1 MAGEDEPPRPPW
13 WPPEGFRARA
23 APARDAPADAR
34 PSPLPPARR
43 LSPLEEAWRFIN
55 GAPSAPPPSDAAAA
69 AAADPGTRAAS
80 PLMRAPSLVVMTDAG
95 GAAHPVH
102 PDPPDI
108 SLAGVVEPPP
118 AGAKPASE
126 MMSRGDVPALGPP
139 PAASASSRRGGAAA
153 SAGGSV
159 DLTECADLID
169 LLDVARFDV
178 DVDVGADGGAGDL
191 QAAVDDRESAE
202 TARSAAAT
210 RRAREA
216 REAAL
221 LRSRPARAVSEAARK
236 TAIKRGNAEGIP
248 LIGGLVGLTDAH
260 RAVLKVTELLARE
273 MKPLGMEAAATFDPL
288 SGVLLWREQRRAAA
302 HRKRATRELYGAT
315 GVDDDVYPTRDE
327 DAPLPLEDVRGRSG
341 SEEAFENPLPDLRA
355 LRLPLAARHAAAAY
369 GSLAAILQNNSMKD
383 KARGLATAV
392 RAAWTSGASA
402 DAASAEATAAA
413 ARSAGVDASDFVSAD
428 WVTLAFSPASY
439 VAVDR
444 ADRAVV
450 LAIRGTVSA
459 SDLLTDAC
467 SEAAPFAGGFAH
479 AGMVISAYQVLK
491 TQLSACAEALF
502 ENPGFEFIITG
513 HSMGAGVA
521 AICAMLVYTAGEDD
535 DDSSSRGEE
544 DEHGVKEAAMKRLD
558 ELARTRRE
566 AAGDASS
573 GGGGGDDDAE
583 ARARAAKR
591 ALGKCACLCF
601 AAPSVCSLDLSLRA
615 RAHTVSVVAGKDVI
629 PRLCYASVRRL
640 LRRLNGVAPSQP
652 VMRAISVA
660 LGGRDK
666 NKDRTNEGFSDEP
679 TPDEEGPRRAP
690 DPTNASGRTAD
701 DSAAGLEDGGA
712 VLGRRSIDAGSA
724 HPAVESSDARVE
736 TRPPPPLHDF
746 AASAAARAST
756 PEGAGRSLPSKPG
769 VGSGS
774 RCQGEWDDLEGNSG
788 LELRDHSASDF
799 LVLPG
804 RVIHLRRLSSSAGP
818 TAEFRHPTAFTEI
831 PISTRMMSDH
841 VPMVYQSA
849 VDAVIAKR
857 DALAREAEA
866 RRRREREE
874 EATFG
879 PGGYDVYERA
889 AARVRAR
896 RDAIRRRRM
905 ASVSAERTS
914 RGSRGSSRT
923 ERSRAEEIE
932 PSARLWAKVRRSL
945 GISRG
950 GGGEGSWGARRGG
963 TSGREEASDGDR
975 EAIEEASEKS
985 SSDGDLIAAVAEL
998 LGFDD
1003 DDDDEDE
1010 DERDAYD
1017 EVTNGVVNDFDSDSE
1032 YSYPEARDAEGGSRA
1047 ASADGNGTPSDGSR
1061 GGSPRASSPRA
1072 RGARELGPRRKKSP
1086 LAPPGWRAS
1095 SSSHGGGASDSGA
1108 SDSSEG
1114 VRPWGGGFRRLG
1126 SLLGK
1131 LSRDADA
1138 LFAGG
1143 ADESADDSADE
1154 SDGGAAGEGE
1164 TGGGAEKAEEGERD
1178 RDRDV
1183 VAGDDSRVVAGDSAA
1198 TGVHSAA
1205 AAPGPHP
1212 LAASESETRGVR
1224 RREREGGLD
1233 FSAGR
1238 ELHRADIGRYF
1249 RRI

>member
-1 MAGEDEPPRPPW
+1 M
-13 WPPEGFRARA
+13 
-23 APARDAPADAR
+23 
-34 PSPLPPARR
+34 
-43 LSPLEEAWRFIN
+43 
-55 GAPSAPPPSDAAAA
+55 
-69 AAADPGTRAAS
+69 
-80 PLMRAPSLVVMTDAG
+80 
-95 GAAHPVH
+95 
-102 PDPPDI
+102 
-108 SLAGVVEPPP
+108 
-118 AGAKPASE
+118 
-126 MMSRGDVPALGPP
+126 
-139 PAASASSRRGGAAA
+139 
-153 SAGGSV
+153 
-159 DLTECADLID
+159 
-169 LLDVARFDV
+169 
-178 DVDVGADGGAGDL
+178 
-191 QAAVDDRESAE
+191 
-202 TARSAAAT
+202 
-210 RRAREA
+210 
-216 REAAL
+216 
-221 LRSRPARAVSEAARK
+221 
-236 TAIKRGNAEGIP
+236 
-248 LIGGLVGLTDAH
+248 
-260 RAVLKVTELLARE
+260 
-273 MKPLGMEAAATFDPL
+273 
-288 SGVLLWREQRRAAA
+288 
-302 HRKRATRELYGAT
+302 
-315 GVDDDVYPTRDE
+315 
-327 DAPLPLEDVRGRSG
+327 
-341 SEEAFENPLPDLRA
+341 
-355 LRLPLAARHAAAAY
+355 
-369 GSLAAILQNNSMKD
+369 
-383 KARGLATAV
+383 
-392 RAAWTSGASA
+392 
-402 DAASAEATAAA
+402 
-413 ARSAGVDASDFVSAD
+413 
-428 WVTLAFSPASY
+428 TLAFSPASY

-502 ENPGFEFIITG
+502 DNPGFEFIITG

-573 GGGGGDDDAE
+573 GGGGEDDDAE

-679 TPDEEGPRRAP
+679 TPDEGPQPSP
-690 DPTNASGRTAD
+690 DPTNASGRTD

-724 HPAVESSDARVE
+724 HPAVESSDARAE

-866 RRRREREE
+866 RRRRAREE

-879 PGGYDVYERA
+879 PGGYGVYERA

-914 RGSRGSSRT
+914 RGFRGSSRT

-963 TSGREEASDGDR
+963 TPGREEASDGDR

-1010 DERDAYD
+1010 DERDVYD

-1061 GGSPRASSPRA
+1061 GGSPRASPRGA
-1072 RGARELGPRRKKSP
+1072 EARELGPRRKSRRS
-1086 LAPPGWRAS
+1086 PPGWRAS
-1095 SSSHGGGASDSGA
+1095 SSSHGGGARTRARRTRAKAFG
-1108 SDSSEG
+1108 
-1114 VRPWGGGFRRLG
+1114 RGGGFRRLG

-1143 ADESADDSADE
+1143 ADESADE

-1164 TGGGAEKAEEGERD
+1164 AGAEPRRRRRASETETETS
-1178 RDRDV
+1178 
-1183 VAGDDSRVVAGDSAA
+1183 SRETIRASSRETRRRRGSFRRRR
-1198 TGVHSAA
+1198 SR
-1205 AAPGPHP
+1205 AAPPCGVRVRD
-1212 LAASESETRGVR
+1212 ERRSETRARGR
-1224 RREREGGLD
+1224 LGLQRGEGAAPRG
-1233 FSAGR
+1233 
-1238 ELHRADIGRYF
+1238 HRAVLPTHRSDER
-1249 RRI
+1249 